1 MPSCKK
7 CGQDLVLSLDT
18 FRTQVCLVPA
28 VYRALL
34 VSSEALVITTDVGG
48 YTLVTLDLQEVI
60 LGLSRSRRRCERSL
74 FLVAFMRVFV
84 FVTSLILSISG
95 RCVSIEGG
103 TTNIDQ
109 TSRTSVSELH
119 SRVAQGY
126 VHHAG
131 ELVEPLHQ
139 MVERSSGWWPL
150 RSDSL
155 CGRASRGCYRSWT
168 RPGSTRFLSWRVQRT
183 TSLSGRWDKFNFRPA
198 WSYSV
203 ITPAQLCT
211 LR

>member
-1 MPSCKK
+1 MSGTC
-7 CGQDLVLSLDT
+7 CLSSFT
-18 FRTQVCLVPA
+18 CLLRGFSDHDRRWR
-28 VYRALL
+28 VYSRCAGL
-34 VSSEALVITTDVGG
+34 AGG
-48 YTLVTLDLQEVI
+48 HP
-60 LGLSRSRRRCERSL
+60 LSRSERSL
-74 FLVAFMRVFV
+74 FLVAFMCVFV
-84 FVTSLILSISG
+84 FMTSLILSISG

-126 VHHAG
+126 VRHAG

-139 MVERSSGWWPL
+139 MVERPSGWWPL

-155 CGRASRGCYRSWT
+155 CGRASRGCSRSWT

-183 TSLSGRWDKFNFRPA
+183 TSLSGRWTSSISGLPGHTQ
-198 WSYSV
+198 S
-203 ITPAQLCT
+203 
-211 LR
+211 